1 MGGVGKTELAL
12 QYAWQHIHGRDVPP
26 ERLYTGG
33 ICWLQARDLDLGT
46 QIVAFARAHLQ
57 LHPPEDLELSL
68 QVAYCWRHWLPGEV
82 LVVLDD
88 VTDYQDVKP
97 HLPPVEPRFKVLMTT
112 RVRLGPPIERLDLDV
127 LTLEAALAL
136 LKSLIGDKRVEAELD
151 VAEQLCQWLG
161 NLPLGLELVGRYL
174 AIEEDLSLAEIQE
187 QLAQSRLEDEA
198 LVETQPEM
206 TARLGV
212 AAAFELSW
220 KRLDENAQVLGYL
233 LSLFALAPIP
243 WSLVESMIKDEFLQD
258 LKKARRALVQFNLIK
273 RTEKETYQLH
283 QLIREFFGAKR
294 EKSAKKDD
302 LKRGFCRVMVAE
314 AEEIPDTPTLEQIK
328 AVTPVI
334 PHLAEAATTQQDWL
348 TDDDLFEPFFG
359 LGRFYTSQGV
369 YHEAVHWHE
378 QCLSATRQRFGEQ
391 HPDVANSLNNLALLY
406 QAQEHYDQA
415 EPLFFQALEL
425 RKCLLGQDHL
435 DFGISL
441 NNLALLYQDQGRYS
455 EAEPL
460 FLQALELNKRLL
472 GQDHPDIALSLNNLA
487 GLYHT
492 QERYEEAEPL
502 YLQALELWKRLRRE
516 EHPNF
521 ANGLNNLAVL
531 YYAQEC
537 YEKAE
542 PLFLQALELRQRLL
556 VQDHP
561 DIALSL
567 NNLAGL
573 YHAQERYEKAEPLFL
588 QALEL
593 NKRLL
598 GQDHSD
604 IAQNLNN
611 LAALYESQEHYDQAE
626 PFLLQ
631 ALAIAERKLGIN
643 HPTTVTIREN
653 LQNLRDNHTS

>member
-12 QYAWQHIHGRDVPP
+12 QYAWQHIHGRGVPP

-33 ICWLQARDLDLGT
+33 VCWLQARDLDLGT

-258 LKKARRALVQFNLIK
+258 LKKARRILVQFNLIK

-283 QLIREFFGAKR
+283 QLIRAEPLYIQALEVRKQLASQ
-294 EKSAKKDD
+294 EHP
-302 LKRGFCRVMVAE
+302 LVALSLNNLAALYSSQRRYNE
-314 AEEIPDTPTLEQIK
+314 AELLYLQALELHKQ
-328 AVTPVI
+328 
-334 PHLAEAATTQQDWL
+334 L
-348 TDDDLFEPFFG
+348 
-359 LGRFYTSQGV
+359 LGQ
-369 YHEAVHWHE
+369 E
-378 QCLSATRQRFGEQ
+378 
-391 HPDVANSLNNLALLY
+391 HPDVARCLNNLALLY
-406 QAQEHYDQA
+406 Y
-415 EPLFFQALEL
+415 
-425 RKCLLGQDHL
+425 
-435 DFGISL
+435 S
-441 NNLALLYQDQGRYS
+441 QGRY
-455 EAEPL
+455 
-460 FLQALELNKRLL
+460 
-472 GQDHPDIALSLNNLA
+472 D
-487 GLYHT
+487 
-492 QERYEEAEPL
+492 EAEPL
-502 YLQALELWKRLRRE
+502 YIQALEIAEQRLGAN
-516 EHPNF
+516 HPN
-521 ANGLNNLAVL
+521 
-531 YYAQEC
+531 
-537 YEKAE
+537 
-542 PLFLQALELRQRLL
+542 
-556 VQDHP
+556 
-561 DIALSL
+561 
-567 NNLAGL
+567 
-573 YHAQERYEKAEPLFL
+573 
-588 QALEL
+588 
-593 NKRLL
+593 
-598 GQDHSD
+598 
-604 IAQNLNN
+604 
-611 LAALYESQEHYDQAE
+611 
-626 PFLLQ
+626 
-631 ALAIAERKLGIN
+631 
-643 HPTTVTIREN
+643 TITFREN
-653 LQNLRDNHTS
+653 LQNLRDDRTS